1 MLFSGSADQRSDHC
15 HDCADRAADIDYST
29 DGRSSDKIPAVNRFQ
44 DYARGKFEIL
54 SRAGGFA
61 NYDATCGRKLEEAD
75 FVMDDET
82 RAKVEEYAVG
92 SYDSTKYND
101 DADEMPATGAK
112 NGLKLADMTGKDYD
126 DPDWDKLLDQLSFDD
141 MATMINV
148 GGWQTAAIDSVG
160 KVGTS
165 DCDGPAGLSN
175 FITGAYGTAYPSEV
189 LMAMTWTNDI
199 FSGYVFLEILT
210 LTSCGVLIVREIGR
224 TTLAAVR
231 YMILNL
237 VGSGLFLLGVVLL
250 YDITGNLLMVPMQRE
265 IAMLYQ
271 DPGAR
276 VVLIMATGILTIG
289 LSIKSGLFPF
299 HYWMPDTYGWATPT
313 SGAVLSS
320 LVSKCYIFLLIKI
333 YWRVIGIDIFTDMPI
348 RNVLFVL
355 GLCGMV
361 FGSVS
366 AIRAENINRMVAF
379 SSAAQIGYIYMG
391 IGLGGTAGFTAAVFH
406 IMAHAVTK
414 SQLFLTTPRLAAV
427 SGNSLRFKNLQGCAL
442 RDPNAGLFF
451 LIPSLSMI
459 GIPIFAGFSSKLFF
473 ALAAADRGGI
483 KLILVMLALAASSL
497 LNALYFIR
505 TLIRIYTQSDSVKEK
520 VRHHLDYNIPM
531 AVLTLANLA
540 MGLFSGVF
548 AALIGQ
554 GFGMFY

>member
-1 MLFSGSADQRSDHC
+1 MDFIRNFPMFSVVLSLFSGVLCTMLSGKKARIYTILYECVLGAMVIAVLRYTVVTGEAFTYVMGEFPAPWGNELRAGVLEASLAVLFIAVML
-15 HDCADRAADIDYST
+15 CAVLAGQHYVRKDIDES
-29 DGRSSDKIPAVNRFQ
+29 KINIY
-44 DYARGKFEIL
+44 YAIL
-54 SRAGGFA
+54 
-61 NYDATCGRKLEEAD
+61 NL
-75 FVMDDET
+75 M
-82 RAKVEEYAVG
+82 
-92 SYDSTKYND
+92 
-101 DADEMPATGAK
+101 
-112 NGLKLADMTGKDYD
+112 
-126 DPDWDKLLDQLSFDD
+126 
-141 MATMINV
+141 
-148 GGWQTAAIDSVG
+148 TAA
-160 KVGTS
+160 
-165 DCDGPAGLSN
+165 
-175 FITGAYGTAYPSEV
+175 

-250 YDITGNLLMVPMQRE
+250 YDITGNLLMVPMQQE

-333 YWRVIGIDIFTDMPI
+333 YWRVIGIEIFTDMPI

-355 GLCGMV
+355 GLCGIV

-427 SGNSLRFKNLQGCAL
+427 SGDSLRFKNLQGCAL

-451 LIPSLSMI
+451 LLPSLSMI

-473 ALAAADRGGI
+473 AMAAADRGGI
-483 KLILVMLALAASSL
+483 KLILVMLVLAASSL
-497 LNALYFIR
+497 LNALYFMR
-505 TLIRIYTQSDSVKEK
+505 TLIRIYTPSDPSNER

-531 AVLTLANLA
+531 TALTLANLA

-554 GFGMFY
+554 GFSMFN

>member
-1 MLFSGSADQRSDHC
+1 MDFIRNFPMFSVVLSLFSGVLCTMLSGKKARIYTILYEC
-15 HDCADRAADIDYST
+15 VLGAMVIAVLRYTVVTGEAFTYVM
-29 DGRSSDKIPAVNRFQ
+29 GEFPAPWGN
-44 DYARGKFEIL
+44 EL
-54 SRAGGFA
+54 RAGV
-61 NYDATCGRKLEEAD
+61 LEASLAVL
-75 FVMDDET
+75 FIAVM
-82 RAKVEEYAVG
+82 
-92 SYDSTKYND
+92 
-101 DADEMPATGAK
+101 M
-112 NGLKLADMTGKDYD
+112 
-126 DPDWDKLLDQLSFDD
+126 
-141 MATMINV
+141 
-148 GGWQTAAIDSVG
+148 TAA
-160 KVGTS
+160 
-165 DCDGPAGLSN
+165 
-175 FITGAYGTAYPSEV
+175 

-250 YDITGNLLMVPMQRE
+250 YDITGNLLMVPMQQE

-333 YWRVIGIDIFTDMPI
+333 YWRVIGIEIFTDMPI

-355 GLCGMV
+355 GLCGIV

-427 SGNSLRFKNLQGCAL
+427 SGDSLRFKNLQGCAL

-451 LIPSLSMI
+451 LLPSLSMI

-473 ALAAADRGGI
+473 AMAAADRGGI
-483 KLILVMLALAASSL
+483 KLILVMLVLAASSL
-497 LNALYFIR
+497 LNALYFMR
-505 TLIRIYTQSDSVKEK
+505 TLIRIYTPSDPSNER

-531 AVLTLANLA
+531 TALTLANLA

-554 GFGMFY
+554 GFSMFN

>member
-1 MLFSGSADQRSDHC
+1 MDFIRNFPMFSVVLSLFSGVLCTMLDGKKARKYTIVYEGVLLAMAVSVLWYTVKTQQSFTYVMGEFPAPWGNELRAGVLEASIAVIFMIVML
-15 HDCADRAADIDYST
+15 CAVLAGWHYVQIDIDAS
-29 DGRSSDKIPAVNRFQ
+29 KINIY
-44 DYARGKFEIL
+44 YAIL
-54 SRAGGFA
+54 
-61 NYDATCGRKLEEAD
+61 NL
-75 FVMDDET
+75 M
-82 RAKVEEYAVG
+82 
-92 SYDSTKYND
+92 
-101 DADEMPATGAK
+101 
-112 NGLKLADMTGKDYD
+112 
-126 DPDWDKLLDQLSFDD
+126 
-141 MATMINV
+141 
-148 GGWQTAAIDSVG
+148 TAA
-160 KVGTS
+160 
-165 DCDGPAGLSN
+165 
-175 FITGAYGTAYPSEV
+175 

-210 LTSCGVLIVREIGR
+210 LTSCGALIVREIGR

-237 VGSGLFLLGVVLL
+237 VGSGLFLLGVVLM
-250 YDITGNLLMVPMQRE
+250 YDITGNLLMVPMQNE
-265 IAMLYQ
+265 IAVLYQ

-333 YWRVIGIDIFTDMPI
+333 YWRVIGIEIFTEMPI
-348 RNVLFVL
+348 RNILFVL
-355 GLCGMV
+355 GLCGMI
-361 FGSVS
+361 FGSLS

-406 IMAHAVTK
+406 IMAHSVTK
-414 SQLFLTTPRLAAV
+414 SQLFLTTPRLAGV
-427 SGNSLRFKNLQGCAL
+427 SGDSLRFKNLQGSAL
-442 RDPNAGLFF
+442 KDPNAGLFF
-451 LIPSLSMI
+451 LLPSLSMI

-473 ALAAADRGGI
+473 AMAAADNGGI
-483 KLILVMLALAASSL
+483 KLILVMLALAASST

-505 TLIRIYTQSDSVKEK
+505 TLIRIYTRGDAEQVR

-531 AVLTLANLA
+531 IVLTLCNLA

-548 AALIGQ
+548 ANLIGQ
-554 GFGMFY
+554 GFSMFT

>member
-1 MLFSGSADQRSDHC
+1 MDFIRNFPMFSVVLSLFSGVLCTMLSGKKARIYTILYECVLAVMAISVLRYTVVTGEAFTYVMGEFPAPWGNELRAGTLEASIAVLFIAVML
-15 HDCADRAADIDYST
+15 CAVLAGQHYVRKDIDGS
-29 DGRSSDKIPAVNRFQ
+29 KVNIY
-44 DYARGKFEIL
+44 YAIL
-54 SRAGGFA
+54 
-61 NYDATCGRKLEEAD
+61 NL
-75 FVMDDET
+75 M
-82 RAKVEEYAVG
+82 
-92 SYDSTKYND
+92 
-101 DADEMPATGAK
+101 
-112 NGLKLADMTGKDYD
+112 
-126 DPDWDKLLDQLSFDD
+126 
-141 MATMINV
+141 
-148 GGWQTAAIDSVG
+148 TAA
-160 KVGTS
+160 
-165 DCDGPAGLSN
+165 
-175 FITGAYGTAYPSEV
+175 

-231 YMILNL
+231 YVILNL

-250 YDITGNLLMVPMQRE
+250 YDITGNLLMVPMQHQ
-265 IAMLYQ
+265 IAVLYQ

-361 FGSVS
+361 FGSLS

-427 SGNSLRFKNLQGCAL
+427 SGDSLRFKNLQGCAL

-451 LIPSLSMI
+451 LLPSLSMI

-473 ALAAADRGGI
+473 AMAAADRGGI

-497 LNALYFIR
+497 LNALYFMR
-505 TLIRIYTQSDSVKEK
+505 TLIRIYTPSDPPKER

-531 AVLTLANLA
+531 LALTLANLA

-554 GFGMFY
+554 GFAMFN

>member
-1 MLFSGSADQRSDHC
+1 MDFIRNFPMFSVVLSLFSGVLCTMLSGKKARIYTILYECVLAVMAISVLRYTVVTGEAFTYVMGEFPAPWGNELRAGVLEASIAVLFIAVML
-15 HDCADRAADIDYST
+15 CAVLAGQHYVRKDIDES
-29 DGRSSDKIPAVNRFQ
+29 KVNIY
-44 DYARGKFEIL
+44 YAIL
-54 SRAGGFA
+54 
-61 NYDATCGRKLEEAD
+61 NL
-75 FVMDDET
+75 M
-82 RAKVEEYAVG
+82 
-92 SYDSTKYND
+92 
-101 DADEMPATGAK
+101 
-112 NGLKLADMTGKDYD
+112 
-126 DPDWDKLLDQLSFDD
+126 
-141 MATMINV
+141 
-148 GGWQTAAIDSVG
+148 TAA
-160 KVGTS
+160 
-165 DCDGPAGLSN
+165 
-175 FITGAYGTAYPSEV
+175 

-333 YWRVIGIDIFTDMPI
+333 YWRVLGIDIFTDMPI

-355 GLCGMV
+355 GMCGIV

-427 SGNSLRFKNLQGCAL
+427 SGDSLRFKNLQGCAL

-451 LIPSLSMI
+451 LLPSLSMI

-473 ALAAADRGGI
+473 AMAAADRGGI
-483 KLILVMLALAASSL
+483 KLILVMLVLAASSL
-497 LNALYFIR
+497 LNALYFMR
-505 TLIRIYTQSDSVKEK
+505 TLIRIYTPSDPLKEK

-531 AVLTLANLA
+531 IALTLANLA

-554 GFGMFY
+554 GFSMFN